1 MQRDPTSPRSE
12 TAATDPRDWAAPKP
26 SGLHRLL
33 PILTW
38 LPSYD
43 RTSVR
48 FDLIAGATLWGLLV
62 PESIA
67 YAGLAGLPAQA
78 GLYTLLA
85 TLAAYV
91 VFGTSRHLVVAATSA
106 AAVLLATAAASV
118 GPVNA
123 DQYAANAA
131 AVVLFCAGLL
141 LLAGL
146 LHLGF
151 IAQFLSRPV
160 MEGFV
165 FGLAIF
171 VTVKQLPKL
180 FGVPKGEGNSVQ
192 QLVHLI
198 THLGDTSAVTLAI
211 GAGALGLLV
220 AVERFAPRVPGGL
233 LVLILGIGIS
243 TALNLAQHGVATVG
257 TVPSGLPSVGLPDI
271 SAGDIATL
279 LAAAAGMVLVIFS
292 ESLGAAQ
299 AFATKYGYEI
309 DPNQELIALGV
320 ANAGSASWAAW
331 PAAGACPNLPSTK
344 AQGPGPSFHRSLQP
358 V

>member
-1 MQRDPTSPRSE
+1 VASAHLPPSGTV
-12 TAATDPRDWAAPKP
+12 AVDPREWAAPRPK
-26 SGLHRLL
+26 GLRRVL

-38 LPSYD
+38 LPAYQRGD
-43 RTSVR
+43 AR

-67 YAGLAGLPAQA
+67 YAGLAGLPPEA

-106 AAVLLATAAASV
+106 SAVLLATAVASV

-123 DQYAANAA
+123 GEYAANAA

-141 LLAGL
+141 LLAGVL
-146 LHLGF
+146 RLGF

-180 FGVPKGEGNSVQ
+180 FGIPKGEGNSLQ
-192 QLVHLI
+192 QRAGEGRRGRGRRRRCI
-198 THLGDTSAVTLAI
+198 TSAEMLEQLTTTLRRAR
-211 GAGALGLLV
+211 APARVRGLLHPTRSHGGGGQTRN
-220 AVERFAPRVPGGL
+220 RFTVTTRNVTSDVKRRFVDDWTQAKPSNKADVSGG
-233 LVLILGIGIS
+233 G
-243 TALNLAQHGVATVG
+243 
-257 TVPSGLPSVGLPDI
+257 
-271 SAGDIATL
+271 
-279 LAAAAGMVLVIFS
+279 
-292 ESLGAAQ
+292 
-299 AFATKYGYEI
+299 K
-309 DPNQELIALGV
+309 
-320 ANAGSASWAAW
+320 SASAASSS
-331 PAAGACPNLPSTK
+331 G
-344 AQGPGPSFHRSLQP
+344 
-358 V
+358 

>member
-141 LLAGL
+141 LLDGPAPPRVHRAVPVAPRDGRVCL
-146 LHLGF
+146 RSRDLRHGEAT
-151 IAQFLSRPV
+151 AQALRSTEGRRQQRPAARPPDHASR
-160 MEGFV
+160 GH
-165 FGLAIF
+165 
-171 VTVKQLPKL
+171 KC
-180 FGVPKGEGNSVQ
+180 
-192 QLVHLI
+192 
-198 THLGDTSAVTLAI
+198 GDPGDRRGS
-211 GAGALGLLV
+211 AGAAGRSR
-220 AVERFAPRVPGGL
+220 AICAASPRRAARAHPRDRDQYGAEPRTTWRCDRRNGPERAPVGWSSRHSVPGTSPRCL
-233 LVLILGIGIS
+233 PLRPAWCWSSSASRSAPPRPSPRS
-243 TALNLAQHGVATVG
+243 TA
-257 TVPSGLPSVGLPDI
+257 
-271 SAGDIATL
+271 
-279 LAAAAGMVLVIFS
+279 MR
-292 ESLGAAQ
+292 
-299 AFATKYGYEI
+299 
-309 DPNQELIALGV
+309 
-320 ANAGSASWAAW
+320 
-331 PAAGACPNLPSTK
+331 ST
-344 AQGPGPSFHRSLQP
+344 PIRS
-358 V
+358 